1 MIYLGAFLG
10 AGIVCLLGQMI
21 YQYTKMS
28 PGHITSMFVVIG
40 AFLDTFG
47 IYDKFIELCDMG
59 ASVIIPSFGHSLI
72 HGALECAKQKGVFG
86 ILLGMFDLTAVGIT
100 CAILFAFIT
109 AMLCRMKT

>member
-10 AGIVCLLGQMI
+10 AGTVCLIGQLI
-21 YQYTKMS
+21 YQYSKLS
-28 PGHITSMFVVIG
+28 PGHITSLFVVLG

-47 IYDKFIELCDMG
+47 IYDKFIEICDMG

-109 AMLCRMKT
+109 AMICRIKT